1 MQSLGSDY
9 FTFFGIDV
17 YQHYGTSSFG
27 KFYGSNYASDV
38 TVVFNGQPSLVKN
51 FKTINYEGT
60 TGWTASEIVASSG
73 DTASNIGSYTVPLSL
88 AALESSLFSHTFKRK
103 ENKYFANLAN
113 ISTVTAGEVLF
124 GPQISGLKG
133 FFCTVKLS
141 VSDASNKKELFAVSS
156 NTVES
161 SY

>member
-1 MQSLGSDY
+1 M
-9 FTFFGIDV
+9 
-17 YQHYGTSSFG
+17 
-27 KFYGSNYASDV
+27 
-38 TVVFNGQPSLVKN
+38 VKN

-60 TGWTASEIVASSG
+60 TGWAASEIVASSG
-73 DTASNIGSYTVPLSL
+73 DTANNIGAYTVPLSL

-113 ISTVTAGEVLF
+113 ISTATAGEVLW
-124 GPQISGLKG
+124 GPQVSGLKG

-156 NTVES
+156 QTVES